1 LKEGLGKAF
10 VIAVGPRTAQV
21 LEDYHVHVSLVP
33 LKYSSEGLI
42 ECLQGRKAS
51 GKKIRIPRTTGA
63 TPTLTE
69 KLKGNGHKS

>member
-1 LKEGLGKAF
+1 
-10 VIAVGPRTAQV
+10 
-21 LEDYHVHVSLVP
+21 
-33 LKYSSEGLI
+33 
-42 ECLQGRKAS
+42 LQGRKAS